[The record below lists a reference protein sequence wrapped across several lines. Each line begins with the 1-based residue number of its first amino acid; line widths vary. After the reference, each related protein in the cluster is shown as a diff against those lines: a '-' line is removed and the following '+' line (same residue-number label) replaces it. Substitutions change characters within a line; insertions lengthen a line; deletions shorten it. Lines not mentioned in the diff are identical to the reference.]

1 MTQKICVKY
10 SNTFTSDIF
19 DYKSKTGLL
28 QCEIEKNGEK
38 RHQAKN
44 LISAPGHKCDH
55 RGAFDGKSNPLIG
68 L

>member
-1 MTQKICVKY
+1 MSSTPTEVPQISLIIKAKQDYCNVKL
-10 SNTFTSDIF
+10 
-19 DYKSKTGLL
+19 KK
-28 QCEIEKNGEK
+28 KNGEK

-55 RGAFDGKSNPLIG
+55 RGGFDGKSNPLIG

>member
-1 MTQKICVKY
+1 MSSTPTEVPQILIIKAKQDYCNVK
-10 SNTFTSDIF
+10 N
-19 DYKSKTGLL
+19 
-28 QCEIEKNGEK
+28 IEQNGEK

-55 RGAFDGKSNPLIG
+55 RGAFGGKSNPLIG